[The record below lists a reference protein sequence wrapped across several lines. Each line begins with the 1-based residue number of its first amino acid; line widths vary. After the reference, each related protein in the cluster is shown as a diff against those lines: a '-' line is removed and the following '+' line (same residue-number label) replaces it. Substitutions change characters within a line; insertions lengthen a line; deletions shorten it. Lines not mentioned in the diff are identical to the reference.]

1 MDYHSIFLFQGLTEA
16 DIDQMERGRCLR
28 RKAFARRQT
37 IFHTGDTVHEIGIV
51 LRGAVHIESID
62 LWGSKSILSEVGEG
76 QAFAETYAFCG
87 EPLMVDVLA
96 AADCE
101 VLFLDTAALSRPH
114 AEHSWQDRLLRNL
127 LRVSMKKNLA
137 LSRRI
142 LCTAPKTVRG
152 RLLTYLS
159 GQAVHAELPQ
169 TIYGAM
175 KGEYRR
181 AAWSSTFPSTASSW
195 PTTST
200 LTAAPSPRSC
210 AGCGTKGCSPSAR
223 TTSCSG
229 SCRSC
234 CECQTYRKTR
244 RAASPLRETR
254 SARLCYVRSYWP
266 MSACS

>member
-96 AADCE
+96 AADSE

-114 AEHSWQDRLLRNL
+114 AEHSWQEPPAAE
-127 LRVSMKKNLA
+127 S
-137 LSRRI
+137 
-142 LCTAPKTVRG
+142 APCLHEKEPR
-152 RLLTYLS
+152 
-159 GQAVHAELPQ
+159 
-169 TIYGAM
+169 
-175 KGEYRR
+175 
-181 AAWSSTFPSTASSW
+181 PSPAASSAL
-195 PTTST
+195 P
-200 LTAAPSPRSC
+200 PRPC
-210 AGCGTKGCSPSAR
+210 GGGC
-223 TTSCSG
+223 
-229 SCRSC
+229 
-234 CECQTYRKTR
+234 
-244 RAASPLRETR
+244 
-254 SARLCYVRSYWP
+254 
-266 MSACS
+266 

>member
-1 MDYHSIFLFQGLTEA
+1 MKKIASPLFQDLSEA
-16 DIDQMERGRCLR
+16 ELDTLAAAGHLR
-28 RKAFARRQT
+28 TRQFAKHEV
-37 IFHTGDTVHEIGIV
+37 IFRAGSCVREIGIV
-51 LRGAVHIESID
+51 LRGSVHIENLD
-62 LWGSKSILSEVGEG
+62 LWGTKSILSSVGAG

-159 GQAVHAELPQ
+159 GQAVQAGGMEFDLPFNRQ
-169 TIYGAM
+169 QLADY
-175 KGEYRR
+175 
-181 AAWSSTFPSTASSW
+181 
-195 PTTST
+195 
-200 LTAAPSPRSC
+200 LN
-210 AGCGTKGCSPSAR
+210 
-223 TTSCSG
+223 
-229 SCRSC
+229 
-234 CECQTYRKTR
+234 
-244 RAASPLRETR
+244 LDR
-254 SARLCYVRSYWP
+254 SALSKELCRMRDEGLLTFRKNHFVLRQLP
-266 MSACS
+266 ELL